1 MHNDH
6 EEIVSRKTMENNCP
20 EPPTNHHQPAI
31 YAKNAQS
38 LSQATFNALL
48 WKREHDWNHSFELN
62 GLQLF
67 AVQFQEVEIGIG
79 ILRESHS
86 LAGNKMNQTGPLLA
100 TVRHHPESDGDSSPD
115 PCAEKKSLT
124 EREVDPTRLFDS
136 LALRKHPIASSVRPA
151 N

>member
-1 MHNDH
+1 MLKD
-6 EEIVSRKTMENNCP
+6 
-20 EPPTNHHQPAI
+20 
-31 YAKNAQS
+31 AQS

-79 ILRESHS
+79 VLRESHS

-100 TVRHHPESDGDSSPD
+100 TVRHHQVSDGDSLPD
-115 PCAEKKSLT
+115 PCAEKKSYG
-124 EREVDPTRLFDS
+124 TRS
-136 LALRKHPIASSVRPA
+136 
-151 N
+151 